1 MRNIQVREV
10 EAKTALNRSG
20 LPELDY
26 ALNPYL
32 GCLHGCRYCY
42 AADMTPG
49 DSPETW
55 GSMVAVRK
63 NIVDVLKR
71 EVKSKRRG
79 IVGIS
84 TITDP
89 YQAIEG
95 KYRLTER
102 CVDILTYNGFRA
114 SIQTKSPLVLRD
126 IDLFTKRKKLI
137 DIGMSIATPHADV
150 SKIIDRDSPVPS
162 SRMRALG
169 ILAGSGI
176 QTWMY
181 LGPII
186 PGVNDSQDSIYKLL
200 EFAGNHGIRVIY
212 DTISMYPGSEKML
225 SSVIEIARPPNK
237 IPRSWWVSVEETIKQ
252 FSVELGVRCNSQR
265 EEANAVASL
274 TYRQLL

>member
-1 MRNIQVREV
+1 MRNIKVREV
-10 EAKTALNRSG
+10 EAKSALNRSG

-63 NIVDVLKR
+63 NIVDILKK
-71 EVKSKRRG
+71 EVKTKRRG

-95 KYRLTER
+95 KYRLTEK
-102 CVDILTYNGFRA
+102 CVDILTFNGFRV

-126 IDLFTKRKKLI
+126 MNLFRKRKKLI
-137 DIGMSIATPHADV
+137 DIGMSIATPYTDV

-169 ILAGSGI
+169 ILADSGL

-186 PGVNDSQDSIYKLL
+186 PGVNDSKESIYDLM
-200 EFAGNHGIRVIY
+200 EFAAGHGIRVIY

-225 SSVIEIARPPNK
+225 STVMNMASSPYRVSK
-237 IPRSWWVSVEETIKQ
+237 SWWNSVEDTVKQ
-252 FSVELGVRCNSQR
+252 FSLDLGVRCNSQK

-274 TYRQLL
+274 SYRQLL

>member
-1 MRNIQVREV
+1 MRNIQIREV
-10 EAKTALNRSG
+10 EAKSALNRSG

-55 GSMVAVRK
+55 GSLVAVRK
-63 NIVDVLKR
+63 NIVDVLKK
-71 EVKSKRRG
+71 EVNLKRRG

-95 KYRLTER
+95 KYRLTEK
-102 CVDILTYNGFRA
+102 CIDILTYNGFRA

-126 IDLFTKRKKLI
+126 IDLFRKRKNLI
-137 DIGMSIATPHADV
+137 DIGMSLATPDTDV
-150 SKIIDRDSPVPS
+150 SKIIDRDSPYPS
-162 SRMRALG
+162 SRMHALG
-169 ILAGSGI
+169 TLADSGI

-186 PGVNDSQDSIYKLL
+186 PEVNDSKDSIYTLI
-200 EFAGNHGIRVIY
+200 EFAGNYGIRVIY
-212 DTISMYPGSEKML
+212 DTISMYPGSKKML
-225 SSVIEIARPPNK
+225 SSVIDTSFQTDGVPG
-237 IPRSWWVSVEETIKQ
+237 SWWKSVEDTIKEV
-252 FSVELGVRCNSQR
+252 SGRLGVRCNSQK
-265 EEANAVASL
+265 EEAYAVASL
-274 TYRQLL
+274 SYRQLF

>member
-1 MRNIQVREV
+1 
-10 EAKTALNRSG
+10 
-20 LPELDY
+20 
-26 ALNPYL
+26 
-32 GCLHGCRYCY
+32 
-42 AADMTPG
+42 
-49 DSPETW
+49 
-55 GSMVAVRK
+55 MVAVRK

-137 DIGMSIATPHADV
+137 DIGMSIATPYADV

-169 ILAGSGI
+169 ILADSGI

-186 PGVNDSQDSIYKLL
+186 PGVNDSSDSIYTLL
-200 EFAGNHGIRVIY
+200 EFAGNYGIRVIY

-225 SSVIEIARPPNK
+225 SAVIDIARQPNK

>member
-1 MRNIQVREV
+1 MRNIQIREV
-10 EAKTALNRSG
+10 EAKSALNRSG

-55 GSMVAVRK
+55 GSLVAVRK
-63 NIVDVLKR
+63 NIVDVLKK
-71 EVKSKRRG
+71 EVKIKRRG

-89 YQAIEG
+89 YQAVEG
-95 KYRLTER
+95 KYRLTEK
-102 CVDILTYNGFRA
+102 CIDVLTYNGFRV

-126 IDLFTKRKKLI
+126 IDLFKKRKNLI
-137 DIGMSIATPHADV
+137 DIGMSIATPNSDV
-150 SKIIDRDSPVPS
+150 SIIIDKDSPVPS

-169 ILAGSGI
+169 ILADSGI

-186 PGVNDSQDSIYKLL
+186 PGVNDSKDSIHTLL
-200 EFAGNHGIRVIY
+200 EFARNHGIRVIY
-212 DTISMYPGSEKML
+212 DSISMYPGSEKML
-225 SSVIEIARPPNK
+225 SSVIRTEYWHNGV
-237 IPRSWWVSVEETIKQ
+237 PRSWWTSVEDTIRQ
-252 FSVELGVRCNSQR
+252 FSLQLGVRCNSQK

-274 TYRQLL
+274 SYRQLL